1 MNKSWTVGQQIAA
14 GFVLPL
20 LILITLGGFSYQS
33 TQRLLLTSE
42 SVTHAHE
49 ELTGLSSFLAA
60 LDETETGKR
69 GFVITGREDFL
80 DPYRVGKKAVSIEL
94 RQLENLFGD
103 DPDQKQRVESIRPLV
118 EERLREIDETI
129 EARRSRGFDAA
140 LKIVLE
146 GNGPKVMEQIRR
158 IVSDMKG
165 HEHTLLTARNAEA
178 KQAAAWLSQILVFGT
193 LAAVVIV
200 ATVAFMVIRGLG
212 TRIGAAVQHIQSAS
226 AELEAAATQQVKGAK
241 GQVSAATE
249 VSTTVRELVTTS
261 RQISESAQRVTQV
274 ASETAS
280 AANGGN
286 KTVEGAQDAIEA
298 VRQQVDQIVGH
309 MLDLGRKSQEIGGIL
324 DIVSE
329 LSEQTNILAINATI
343 EAVGAGES
351 GRRFGVVA
359 GEIRKLADRVG
370 GSAKEIRRL
379 IEEIR
384 AAANTTVMATEDGAK
399 AVEAGTRRFGEVAQS
414 FRRIVEYVGSTA
426 QASREIELSTKQQ
439 TSAMEQVASAI
450 ADVAQTARESE
461 AGSSQTLTTASQLS
475 GLSQELVRLI
485 RRVEQTALAS
495 SN

>member
-1 MNKSWTVGQQIAA
+1 MGKSWTVGQQIAA
-14 GFVLPL
+14 GFLLPL
-20 LILITLGGFSYQS
+20 LILIALGTFSYRS
-33 TQRLLLTSE
+33 TQRLLATSE

-49 ELTGLSSFLAA
+49 ELTGLSSFLAS

-69 GFVITGREDFL
+69 GYVITGREDFL
-80 DPYRVGKKAVSIEL
+80 QPYHTGKRGVTAEL
-94 RQLENLFGD
+94 RQLEELFGAD
-103 DPDQKQRVESIRPLV
+103 ADQKERIVQLRPLV

-129 EARRSRGFDAA
+129 EARRIRGFDAA
-140 LKIVLE
+140 LKLVVE

-158 IVSDMKG
+158 IVTDMKT
-165 HEHTLLTARNAEA
+165 HEQKLLTERNSEA
-178 KQAAAWLSQILVFGT
+178 KQAAMWLSQILLFGT
-193 LAAVVIV
+193 LVAVVIV
-200 ATVAFMVIRGLG
+200 AGVGMLVTRGLG
-212 TRIGAAVQHIQSAS
+212 ARIGAAVQHIRSAA

-261 RQISESAQRVTQV
+261 RQISDSAQRVTQV
-274 ASETAS
+274 ASETAL
-280 AANGGN
+280 AARGGN
-286 KTVEGAQDAIEA
+286 QTVEGAQEAIEV
-298 VRQQVDQIVGH
+298 VRRQVDQIVAH

-343 EAVGAGES
+343 EAVAAGET

-399 AVEAGTRRFGEVAQS
+399 AVEAGTRRFGDVAQS

-426 QASREIELSTKQQ
+426 EASREIELSTKQQ

-461 AGSSQTLTTASQLS
+461 SGSSQTLNTASQLS
-475 GLSQELVRLI
+475 GLSGDLVRLI
-485 RRVEQTALAS
+485 RREELPA
-495 SN
+495 

>member
-1 MNKSWTVGQQIAA
+1 MRKSWTVGQQIAA
-14 GFVLPL
+14 GFLLPL
-20 LILITLGGFSYQS
+20 LILIALGAFSYRS
-33 TQRLLLTSE
+33 TQRLLATSE
-42 SVTHAHE
+42 AVTHAHE
-49 ELTGLSSFLAA
+49 EMTGLSSFLAA

-69 GFVITGREDFL
+69 GFVITGREEFL
-80 DPYRVGKKAVSIEL
+80 QPYHTGKKGVGIEL
-94 RQLENLFGD
+94 RQLEELFGD
-103 DPDQKQRVESIRPLV
+103 DSDQRVRVKQLRPLV

-129 EARRSRGFDAA
+129 DTRRTQGFDAA
-140 LKIVLE
+140 VKIVIE
-146 GNGPKVMEQIRR
+146 GNGAKVMDRIRHVVAELKTHEQR
-158 IVSDMKG
+158 
-165 HEHTLLTARNAEA
+165 LLTERSTDA
-178 KQAAAWLSQILVFGT
+178 KQAAAWLSQILIFGT
-193 LAAVVIV
+193 LAAVLIV
-200 ATVAFMVIRGLG
+200 ASIAVFLTRGLG
-212 TRIGAAVQHIQSAS
+212 ARIGAAVQHIRSAA
-226 AELEAAATQQVKGAK
+226 AELEAAATQQVRGAK

-274 ASETAS
+274 ASETAM
-280 AANGGN
+280 AAKGGN
-286 KTVEGAQDAIEA
+286 HTVEGAQEAIET
-298 VRQQVDQIVGH
+298 VRRQVDQIVAH

-343 EAVGAGES
+343 EAVSAGET

-426 QASREIELSTKQQ
+426 EASREIELSTKQQ

-461 AGSSQTLTTASQLS
+461 SGSSQTLNTASQLS
-475 GLSQELVRLI
+475 GLSGDLVRLI
-485 RRVEQTALAS
+485 RQEEQAA
-495 SN
+495 

>member
-1 MNKSWTVGQQIAA
+1 MGKSWTVGQQIAA
-14 GFVLPL
+14 GFLLPL
-20 LILITLGGFSYQS
+20 LILITLGTFSYRS
-33 TQRLLLTSE
+33 TQRLLATTE
-42 SVTHAHE
+42 AVTHAHE
-49 ELTGLSSFLAA
+49 ELTGLSGFLSA

-80 DPYRVGKKAVSIEL
+80 QPYYTGKKGVGTEL
-94 RQLENLFGD
+94 RQLEELFRD
-103 DPDQKQRVESIRPLV
+103 DADQNERVKHLRPLV

-129 EARRSRGFDAA
+129 DARKSLGFDAA
-140 LKIVLE
+140 LKLVLE

-158 IVSDMKG
+158 IVAEMKT
-165 HEHTLLTARNAEA
+165 HEQKLLTERSTEA
-178 KQAAAWLSQILVFGT
+178 KQAAAWLSQILIFGT
-193 LAAVVIV
+193 LAAVLIV
-200 ATVAFMVIRGLG
+200 AGVAVFVTRGLG
-212 TRIGAAVQHIQSAS
+212 ARIGAAVQHIRSAA
-226 AELEAAATQQVKGAK
+226 AELEAAATQQVRGAK

-274 ASETAS
+274 ASETAL
-280 AANGGN
+280 AAKGGN
-286 KTVEGAQDAIEA
+286 QTVEGAQGAIDT
-298 VRQQVDQIVGH
+298 VRRQVDQIVTH

-426 QASREIELSTKQQ
+426 EASREIELSTKQQ

-461 AGSSQTLTTASQLS
+461 TGSSQTLNTASQLS
-475 GLSQELVRLI
+475 GLSGDLVRLI
-485 RRVEQTALAS
+485 RQRQEEQAA
-495 SN
+495 

>member
-1 MNKSWTVGQQIAA
+1 MSKSWTVGQQIAA
-14 GFVLPL
+14 GFLLPL
-20 LILITLGGFSYQS
+20 LILIALGAFSYRS
-33 TQRLLLTSE
+33 TQRLLATSE
-42 SVTHAHE
+42 AVTHAHE

-80 DPYRVGKKAVSIEL
+80 QPYHTGRKGVGIEL
-94 RQLENLFGD
+94 RQLEELFSD
-103 DPDQKQRVESIRPLV
+103 DSDQKDRVKQLRPLV
-118 EERLREIDETI
+118 EERMREIDETI
-129 EARRSRGFDAA
+129 EARRTQGFEAA
-140 LKIVLE
+140 EKIVVE
-146 GNGPKVMEQIRR
+146 GNGPKVMDKIRR
-158 IVSDMKG
+158 VVAEMKT
-165 HEHTLLTARNAEA
+165 HEQKLLTERNTDA
-178 KQAAAWLSQILVFGT
+178 KQAAAWLSQILIFGT
-193 LAAVVIV
+193 LAAVFIV
-200 ATVAFMVIRGLG
+200 AGIAVLLTRGLG
-212 TRIGAAVQHIQSAS
+212 ARIGAAVQHIRSAS
-226 AELEAAATQQVKGAK
+226 AELEAAATQQVRGSK

-274 ASETAS
+274 ASETAL
-280 AANGGN
+280 AARGGN
-286 KTVEGAQDAIEA
+286 HTVEGAQEAIET
-298 VRQQVDQIVGH
+298 VRRQVDQIVAH

-343 EAVGAGES
+343 EAVSAGET

-426 QASREIELSTKQQ
+426 EASREIELSTKQQ

-461 AGSSQTLTTASQLS
+461 AGSSQTLNTASQLS
-475 GLSQELVRLI
+475 GLSGDLVRLI
-485 RRVEQTALAS
+485 RREEQAA
-495 SN
+495 